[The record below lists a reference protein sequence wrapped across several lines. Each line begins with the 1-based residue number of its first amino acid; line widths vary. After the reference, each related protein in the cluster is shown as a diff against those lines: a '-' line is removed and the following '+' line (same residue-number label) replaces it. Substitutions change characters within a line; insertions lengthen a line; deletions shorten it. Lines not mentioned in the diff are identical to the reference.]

1 MQSLVSSLGSR
12 VQNHRPKRSA
22 RGLGART
29 RRRGKFLT
37 LPLVFLQGPR
47 RTDTQTDR
55 ESRGA
60 RAGHNRARK
69 AAQAVPGGEAHRTK
83 MSDVHAEQ
91 VSLTP
96 RTRGARSARTSSPR
110 GAARHARS
118 WVTKCTSLFLRSAVA
133 SGVFPSSIL
142 TLSVVLSRRRRP
154 VAHTRPNRVAAK
166 YGVPARHAGLLRRVR
181 R

>member
-1 MQSLVSSLGSR
+1 MQSRMQSLVSSLGSR

-118 WVTKCTSLFLRSAVA
+118 WVTKCTSLFLRMRRGVRCFPLFNPHIICRPLAPSASCRA
-133 SGVFPSSIL
+133 HP
-142 TLSVVLSRRRRP
+142 TKPRRS
-154 VAHTRPNRVAAK
+154 
-166 YGVPARHAGLLRRVR
+166 
-181 R
+181 